1 MKKKWIA
8 IVVAIATL
16 TTTTS
21 ALAAQPSKTTEDL
34 TRVVTIETK
43 TGTTA
48 NALIW
53 VEKQAPDLAKTQLET
68 IKSYIA
74 KKNSIAN
81 YFPDDAKKSM
91 TAMLPTGTDLTK
103 LKLSEY
109 IPIGIGDYDA
119 KLGDVSATFQFPTS
133 FGTDKT
139 VVVMVGYA
147 GSDGTVI
154 WQALKTTVVKGNL
167 LIVFPSELMTKI
179 GHDAI
184 LAVLSY

>member
-8 IVVAIATL
+8 LVVALVTL
-16 TTTTS
+16 TASTT

-34 TRVVTIETK
+34 TRVVEVEAK
-43 TGTTA
+43 TGKA
-48 NALIW
+48 GNALIW
-53 VEKQAPDLAKTQLET
+53 VEKAAPDLAKTQLDAM
-68 IKSYIA
+68 KGFIA
-74 KKNSIAN
+74 KQNNAAN

-91 TAMLPTGTDLTK
+91 AAMLPTGTDLTK

-109 IPIGIGDYDA
+109 VPIGISDYDVS
-119 KLGDVSATFQFPTS
+119 LGDVSATFQFPTS
-133 FGTDKT
+133 FKTDKT

-167 LIVFPSELMTKI
+167 VLVFPSDLMTKI

-184 LAVLSY
+184 LAVLSN

>member
-8 IVVAIATL
+8 LVVALVTL
-16 TTTTS
+16 TTSTT

-34 TRVVTIETK
+34 TRVVKVESK
-43 TGTTA
+43 TGKA
-48 NALIW
+48 SNALIW
-53 VEKQAPDLAKTQLET
+53 VEKEAPDLAKTQLET

-74 KKNSIAN
+74 KKNNIVN
-81 YFPDDAKKSM
+81 FFPDDAKKSM

-103 LKLSEY
+103 LTLSDY
-109 IPIGIGDYDA
+109 VPIGIGDYDA

-133 FGTDKT
+133 FKTDKT

-154 WQALKTTVVKGNL
+154 WQALKTTVVNGNL
-167 LIVFPSELMTKI
+167 LLVFPSELMTKI

-184 LAVLSY
+184 LAVLSN